1 MNSKHLL
8 CLSIAAALSANAMAF
23 EIQKGKVISQKQ
35 WATDGAVALFSA
47 KNKPSLPMLNIG
59 KAARSE
65 NASFNV
71 TFNITANVSP
81 LDATVGNPVD
91 IYTYN
96 NVFILNLSDNTNNYR
111 IDFDICVEMPD
122 HLTRCAFGY
131 RNISLDSSGSFSDY
145 DSPGL
150 QPTFDK
156 PGRYKVRTSAT
167 LAAENGPIIGE
178 AVSEAVITVS

>member
-35 WATDGAVALFSA
+35 WTTDGAVALFSA
-47 KNKPSLPMLNIG
+47 KNKPILPTLNIG
-59 KAARSE
+59 KAARSQ

-71 TFNITANVSP
+71 TANVSP

-96 NVFILNLSDNTNNYR
+96 NAFIINLSDNINNYR

-131 RNISLDSSGSFSDY
+131 KNISLDSGGSFSDY

-156 PGRYKVRTSAT
+156 PGLYKVRTSVT
-167 LAAENGPIIGE
+167 LATDSNPIIGE